1 MEIHFFTSA
10 TEDANQFDPFTLGL
24 DRQKARLEPTVPVG
38 YDLQQSVPVLIIDK
52 DRLAPVAASGDVLD
66 GA

>member
-24 DRQKARLEPTVPVG
+24 EPTVPVG
-38 YDLQQSVPVLIIDK
+38 YDLQQSVPVLVIDE
-52 DRLAPVAASGDVLD
+52 DWLAPVAASGDVLD